1 VTYVQALLWT
11 LEQGLG
17 KLWTPEVRE
26 AWSRTYATVQ
36 SVMEAALVSE
46 GKKAASEDPG
56 LRQMRLVQESWVLV
70 EKDIDAHGVKF
81 FMRIFE
87 IAPGALQLFSFRGE
101 ANLSKSP
108 ALQAH
113 ASTVMRTVGQAVAGL
128 SDVKSLIPVLQSL
141 GAAHSK
147 YGVQPEHF
155 PIVGQVRR
163 LGCACTVCLDVRE
176 RVCE

>member
-1 VTYVQALLWT
+1 
-11 LEQGLG
+11 
-17 KLWTPEVRE
+17 
-26 AWSRTYATVQ
+26 
-36 SVMEAALVSE
+36 
-46 GKKAASEDPG
+46 
-56 LRQMRLVQESWVLV
+56 MRLVQESWGLV

-87 IAPGALQLFSFRGE
+87 IAPGALQLFSFRDE
-101 ANLSKSP
+101 PNLSKSP

-155 PIVGQVRR
+155 PIVGQV
-163 LGCACTVCLDVRE
+163 
-176 RVCE
+176 

>member
-1 VTYVQALLWT
+1 M
-11 LEQGLG
+11 GSSN
-17 KLWTPEVRE
+17 PEDSKARE
-26 AWSRTYATVQ
+26 
-36 SVMEAALVSE
+36 
-46 GKKAASEDPG
+46 
-56 LRQMRLVQESWVLV
+56 MRLVQESWVLV